1 MTDRQDMRSMEGS
14 SAGDPGRSRRNTL
27 GILSICF
34 FWIPLVGIVLG
45 IISLSVRERNAAL
58 GIVGIVLSILAPV
71 LAVSVLGV
79 GCASC
84 AVKGADEAGKFIE
97 EATCQSHMRA
107 IASAESVFSGKYGR
121 YGTLPELISAGLL
134 DAGDGL
140 SCPSCGADAIL
151 DADDSGYTVTC
162 PCGAHGSVAD
172 GVMSW
177 L

>member
-1 MTDRQDMRSMEGS
+1 MTDRQDMQAMDGS

-34 FWIPLVGIVLG
+34 FWIPLVEIVLG

-71 LAVSVLGV
+71 FAVAVLGV

-84 AVKGADEAGKFIE
+84 AVKGAGEAGEFIE

-107 IASAESVFSGKYGR
+107 VAEAEAVYFDKNGR
-121 YGTLPELISAGLL
+121 YGTLAEIASSGLL
-134 DAGDGL
+134 D
-140 SCPSCGADAIL
+140 
-151 DADDSGYTVTC
+151 
-162 PCGAHGSVAD
+162 
-172 GVMSW
+172 
-177 L
+177 

>member
-1 MTDRQDMRSMEGS
+1 MTDQQVMQSTDGA

-27 GILSICF
+27 GILSLCF

-45 IISLSVRERNAAL
+45 IISLATRERNAAFGVL
-58 GIVGIVLSILAPV
+58 GIVLSILAPV
-71 LAVSVLGV
+71 FAVSVLGV

-84 AVKGADEAGKFIE
+84 AVKGAGEAGEFIE

-107 IASAESVFSGKYGR
+107 VASAESVFIGKYGR
-121 YGTLPELISAGLL
+121 YGTLPELTSAGLME
-134 DAGDGL
+134 AGAGL
-140 SCPSCGADAIL
+140 SCPSCGTDVIL
-151 DADDSGYTVTC
+151 DADDSGYTVSC